1 MLNVHHPENCC
12 CYPSPGNRLLRLIT
26 LVIKSEFKSN
36 FSPLCRI
43 RLHMSSKSNIP
54 ERFMFFIKMNRFNIE
69 YVCVNW
75 LSIST
80 SFKTWLHIFFQ
91 KLYSGLNF
99 KKKFNFRKVLYI
111 QIHNLKYSVASKTQ
125 MIGKKKMSM
134 TLHYFFHNSDHTVKL
149 CVCYFDDDWNVQKN
163 LGHVSAVWVWF
174 DY

>member
-1 MLNVHHPENCC
+1 MLNYYHPENSC

-43 RLHMSSKSNIP
+43 RLHMSSRSNIP

-99 KKKFNFRKVLYI
+99 KKKTSILGKFCIYI
-111 QIHNLKYSVASKTQ
+111 LHNLKYSVASKTQ
-125 MIGKKKMSM
+125 MIGKKKCQFLCTSFSIIQT
-134 TLHYFFHNSDHTVKL
+134 TL
-149 CVCYFDDDWNVQKN
+149 
-163 LGHVSAVWVWF
+163 
-174 DY
+174 